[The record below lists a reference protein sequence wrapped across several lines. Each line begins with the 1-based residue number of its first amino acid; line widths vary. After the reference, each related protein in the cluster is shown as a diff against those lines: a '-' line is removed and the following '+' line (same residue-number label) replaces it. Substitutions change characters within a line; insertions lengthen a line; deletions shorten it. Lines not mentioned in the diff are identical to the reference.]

1 MNYRMK
7 TSHSTLIQE
16 KNGLNALHLFKIKE
30 WSVVLVGLSVR
41 QVIYQTDFVFN
52 LMVQQELNS
61 HPKIFSNVIQLIKDV
76 MGDTS
81 MML

>member
-1 MNYRMK
+1 MK
-7 TSHSTLIQE
+7 TFQSTSIQE

-52 LMVQQELNS
+52 RMVQQELS
-61 HPKIFSNVIQLIKDV
+61 CHPKIFSNVIQLIKDV
-76 MGDTS
+76 MGDTL